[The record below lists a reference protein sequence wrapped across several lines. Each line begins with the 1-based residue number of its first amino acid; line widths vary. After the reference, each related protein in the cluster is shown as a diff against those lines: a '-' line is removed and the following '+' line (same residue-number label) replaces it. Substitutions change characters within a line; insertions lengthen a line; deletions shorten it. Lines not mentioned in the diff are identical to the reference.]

1 MIKIPSIP
9 LHKERPLSS
18 FMNKK
23 ESFSLTYRGYRAFIN
38 EKECPVRQCRVSSM
52 PFNQSWPGYQRPL
65 NQSEEAGYITFSAD
79 EAVEIAVECAQKFDR
94 AMIRP
99 LSKNVSIR
107 QENQTV
113 YFTLT
118 EAGGY
123 VLELDDE
130 HQPLHIFFNP
140 IKTYT
145 EKATYHFGPGLHFP
159 GTIELFDNDSVY
171 IDEEAIVFGS
181 IWSKGAK
188 NVHIYGGGVLNG
200 IGEQRFLEHCYEPF
214 TKGTLRLYNCEN
226 ILIEDIILQD
236 SACWVLALFDCKNA
250 KISGIKEIGNW
261 RYNTDGI
268 DITNTS
274 NVEIRNC
281 FIRVF
286 DDGITIKGIYG
297 HDKPVENITIEN
309 CVLWC
314 GWGRTCEI
322 GLETDA
328 PLFRNITFKNCDLI
342 HNSKVAIDIQNGLGG
357 EICKITFE
365 DLRVEYQAG
374 TQPEII
380 QKRIDQVYQPQ
391 GIGVPEL
398 IVAENKDWSNS
409 GKFGAVHD
417 IHYKNIRVYA
427 ESGVPAPGV
436 KFCSRSEQVILKD
449 FWIDGIY
456 WNDKAV
462 SLDFFKTT
470 VENAMG
476 IHENLK

>member
-18 FMNKK
+18 FMNAKD
-23 ESFSLTYRGYRAFIN
+23 SFSLTYGGYRTFIN
-38 EKECPVRQCRVSSM
+38 EKECPVRLCRVSAM

-94 AMIRP
+94 AIIRP
-99 LSKNVSIR
+99 LSKKISIR
-107 QENQTV
+107 RENQTV

-188 NVHIYGGGVLNG
+188 NIHIYGGGVLNG

-236 SACWVLALFDCKNA
+236 SASWVLALFNCKNA
-250 KISGIKEIGNW
+250 EINGIKEIGHW

-274 NVEIRNC
+274 QVTIRNC
-281 FIRVF
+281 FIRAF
-286 DDGITIKGIYG
+286 DDVITIKGIYG
-297 HDKPVENITIEN
+297 YDRPIENITAEN

-314 GWGRTCEI
+314 GWGRTCEV

-328 PLFRNITFKNCDLI
+328 PLFQNITFKNCDLI
-342 HNSKVAIDIQNGLGG
+342 HNSGVALDIQNGFGG
-357 EICKITFE
+357 EVSNIFFE
-365 DLRVEYQAG
+365 NLRIEYQAS
-374 TQPEII
+374 TLPQIV
-380 QKRIDQVYQPQ
+380 QKNVDQIYQP
-391 GIGVPEL
+391 GEIGLPKF
-398 IVAENKDWSNS
+398 IVAENKDWTKC
-409 GKFGAVHD
+409 GKFGQIHD
-417 IHYKNIRVYA
+417 ITYKNIQIYA
-427 ESGVPAPGV
+427 EENVPAPKV
-436 KFCSRSEQVILKD
+436 VFCSKNDQVILQN
-449 FWIDGIY
+449 FFAEEIY
-456 WNDKAV
+456 WNGAKV
-462 SLDFFKTT
+462 PLSFFETII
-470 VENAMG
+470 ENT
-476 IHENLK
+476 ENIQWK